1 MNCPDNCP
9 QLVKGK
15 DSEENRYFLCSAKTT
30 VIGFKTH
37 HGFKTPIRGAV
48 KLKIEKG
55 KPVKREDCR

>member
-9 QLVKGK
+9 QLVKGANA
-15 DSEENRYFLCSAKTT
+15 EGVYFLCSAKTT
-30 VIGFKTH
+30 VV
-37 HGFKTPIRGAV
+37 GFKTPIRGAV